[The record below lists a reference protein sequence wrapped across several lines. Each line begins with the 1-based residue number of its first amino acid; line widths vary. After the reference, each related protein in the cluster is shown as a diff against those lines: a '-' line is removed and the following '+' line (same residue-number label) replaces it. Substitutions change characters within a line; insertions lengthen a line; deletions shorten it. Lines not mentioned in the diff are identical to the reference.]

1 MYQGV
6 YTGVSRS
13 GPHVCSREYVAIVR
27 GSAAKRLIVNRSA
40 LAHASVRAGS
50 ASGRAANARRVAN
63 GPRPGLYEALV
74 GDFHGD
80 FSGISGHNSHETVST
95 YELGRARAWAE
106 RLRVRR
112 VVRMYAQHRSMRPST
127 LAVARWPGRRSRWS
141 ACTVATAPF
150 GAPAASA
157 RRLACPHSR
166 SAVNYFATW
175 AEGGGVVLSPHPWAP
190 CRAAWRVRCR
200 PP

>member
-1 MYQGV
+1 MAFDRYERYNNLHTKLTRRVPPNAHGHYGGATHGASGV
-6 YTGVSRS
+6 AGT
-13 GPHVCSREYVAIVR
+13 R
-27 GSAAKRLIVNRSA
+27 G
-40 LAHASVRAGS
+40 RAGR
-50 ASGRAANARRVAN
+50 GARGVVDHVKVLLLGFRC
-63 GPRPGLYEALV
+63 
-74 GDFHGD
+74 
-80 FSGISGHNSHETVST
+80 HNSHETVST

-157 RRLACPHSR
+157 HRLASPHSR
-166 SAVNYFATW
+166 PASITLRLGLR
-175 AEGGGVVLSPHPWAP
+175 GGE
-190 CRAAWRVRCR
+190 
-200 PP
+200 

>member
-1 MYQGV
+1 MAFDRYERYNNLHTKLTRRVPPNAHVDIRSLWRVVWRRGRLGQRLVRNRASVAAVDAARGSLDRRRARV
-6 YTGVSRS
+6 RRSRS
-13 GPHVCSREYVAIVR
+13 TVEVLGFR
-27 GSAAKRLIVNRSA
+27 
-40 LAHASVRAGS
+40 
-50 ASGRAANARRVAN
+50 
-63 GPRPGLYEALV
+63 
-74 GDFHGD
+74 
-80 FSGISGHNSHETVST
+80 GHNSHETVST

-157 RRLACPHSR
+157 HRLASPHSR
-166 SAVNYFATW
+166 PASITLRLGLR
-175 AEGGGVVLSPHPWAP
+175 GGE
-190 CRAAWRVRCR
+190 
-200 PP
+200 